1 MKSDPLQPAPL
12 PQPARHGL
20 EPATRNLKPVTRN
33 LFHTHVFENKI
44 AAQLPLSNQIDTRQS
59 NLSTTVSKQSLTQ
72 WNQILKRRGAPSPI
86 FERNTTFRAFPRHR
100 DPSFPTSN
108 RRPDRFE
115 GHLQAISYKP
125 QAPSTQLPGSRAPSY
140 PLSAPG
146 SPLSITKQNAR
157 TTSTLESNT

>member
-33 LFHTHVFENKI
+33 LFHTHVFENEI

-72 WNQILKRRGAPSPI
+72 WNQIHKRRGAQSPI
-86 FERNTTFRAFPRHR
+86 FEKNTH
-100 DPSFPTSN
+100 
-108 RRPDRFE
+108 FE
-115 GHLQAISYKP
+115 LHPEPASPGN
-125 QAPSTQLPGSRAPSY
+125 QLPATSHKLRA
-140 PLSAPG
+140 LS
-146 SPLSITKQNAR
+146 L
-157 TTSTLESNT
+157 

>member
-59 NLSTTVSKQSLTQ
+59 NLSTTVSKQRLMQS
-72 WNQILKRRGAPSPI
+72 NQILIRRGDWSPI
-86 FERNTTFRAFPRHR
+86 FEKNTHFELPRPGISQPR
-100 DPSFPTSN
+100 SANADRL
-108 RRPDRFE
+108 RR
-115 GHLQAISYKP
+115 GISIHSCS
-125 QAPSTQLPGSRAPSY
+125 APSSWLPAISY